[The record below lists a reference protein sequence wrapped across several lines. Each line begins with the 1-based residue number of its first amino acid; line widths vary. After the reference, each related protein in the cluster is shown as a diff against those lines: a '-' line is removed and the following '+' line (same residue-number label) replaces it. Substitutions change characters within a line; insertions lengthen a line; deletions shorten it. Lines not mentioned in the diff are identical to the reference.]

1 MSEAN
6 DPSVN
11 KVNGP
16 TVKRS
21 NSERKRTVQQY
32 TMKYFLKNIAQSG
45 LVRTI
50 ILVLVGLCLWIVSL
64 WHGVSFAHMGVGV
77 VLVLINSLLATQC
90 AYRVGWTNLPSG
102 FVFSTVWLVLSAL
115 SLWQLCWQVHL
126 VAMMFFVAMLVF
138 SKMNLQQEATKQAYT
153 LTLLCLVVSPQLSVM
168 ITCILYILGYL
179 LTRSHFTWRV
189 LVAIL
194 LAIATYVM
202 YSAIFRYLGW
212 FDFLWLENLPK
223 LPWQWWLLGGGIYLL
238 SWLLLYLPLARPSTT
253 SGVIYIIGII
263 GAITGGIFRLVYAS
277 II

>member
-1 MSEAN
+1 MN
-6 DPSVN
+6 
-11 KVNGP
+11 
-16 TVKRS
+16 
-21 NSERKRTVQQY
+21 
-32 TMKYFLKNIAQSG
+32 YFLRNIAQNS
-45 LVRTI
+45 LIRTI
-50 ILVLVGLCLWIVSL
+50 ILALIGLCLWIMLL
-64 WHGVSFAHMGVGV
+64 WRGGSFAHMGVGV
-77 VLVLINSLLATQC
+77 ALVLTNSLLATQC

-102 FVFSTVWLVLSAL
+102 FVFSTIWLLITAL
-115 SLWQLCWQVHL
+115 SIWQLCWQVHV
-126 VAMMFFVAMLVF
+126 VAMMFFIAMLVL

-153 LTLLCLVVSPQLSVM
+153 LTLLCLIVSPQLSVM

-212 FDFLWLENLPK
+212 FDFLWLENLPQ

-238 SWLLLYLPLARPSTT
+238 SWLILYMSITKPSTA
-253 SGVIYIIGII
+253 SGILYIIGIM
-263 GAITGGIFRLVYAS
+263 GAVTGGVFRLVYGS